1 MTSMGDV
8 LEYLSDPRTAWTS
21 FRDMRF
27 WRSNHFAN
35 AETFILSSSLEALLN
50 NSLLASDGG
59 GLLTGSLADPGRAD
73 DGLALLGL
81 LRAGALDG
89 RRRDRTALVAEPAAL
104 TIWTLGL
111 IPICLFVRLSMSCG
125 GGSCEGAPKVGF
137 SGAWC
142 RCSDAHMSW
151 RSDAA
156 TSAGASFL

>member
-1 MTSMGDV
+1 M
-8 LEYLSDPRTAWTS
+8 
-21 FRDMRF
+21 
-27 WRSNHFAN
+27 NK
-35 AETFILSSSLEALLN
+35 
-50 NSLLASDGG
+50 SLLASDGG
-59 GLLTGSLADPGRAD
+59 GRFSGTLADPGRAD

-125 GGSCEGAPKVGF
+125 GGSCEGAPKEGVG
-137 SGAWC
+137 GAWC
-142 RCSDAHMSW
+142 RWSDAHMSCNNE
-151 RSDAA
+151 AA